1 MMQNLADP
9 PSAPDIRR
17 PAPRLASPRRDAG
30 EALLLHRRLR
40 IHAYID
46 AHLSDPALSARN
58 AARALGMSVRSLHLA
73 LAPSGDSFSLLV
85 QRRRLDACLAWLR
98 RPDRDETIAGIAFA
112 CGFNSLSS
120 FYRAFQRCYKTCP
133 RGMN

>member
-1 MMQNLADP
+1 MIENLANLA
-9 PSAPDIRR
+9 SALDRR
-17 PAPRLASPRRDAG
+17 HVLQPASPRRDAG
-30 EALLLHRRLR
+30 DALLLHRRLR

-46 AHLSDPALSARN
+46 ENLSDPALSARA

-73 LAPSGDSFSLLV
+73 LAPSGDSFSLIL

-98 RPDRDETIAGIAFA
+98 RPDRGETIAGIAFA

-133 RGMN
+133 RGMD